1 MKAEAITALIK
12 GLKSAGIDFVATLPS
27 SAFTPVIPHIMRD
40 PYFKHV
46 PVGNESDGVV
56 ICAGAWMG
64 GKKPALMME
73 NTGVVVSAHDL
84 SGLECQYGGFPMLL
98 IVDHR
103 GSFGDGA
110 AYFYFASGQVAPIV
124 LDTLKIPYIIVRDS
138 EKLPSEIVSGQKT
151 AEAYGKP
158 VAVLFSE
165 EEKL

>member
-12 GLKSAGIDFVATLPS
+12 GLKSAGIDFVTTLPS

-64 GKKPALMME
+64 GKKPALMMK

-103 GSFGDGA
+103 GSFGGVI
-110 AYFYFASGQVAPIV
+110 YNICLISP
-124 LDTLKIPYIIVRDS
+124 
-138 EKLPSEIVSGQKT
+138 
-151 AEAYGKP
+151 AEFG
-158 VAVLFSE
+158 
-165 EEKL
+165 